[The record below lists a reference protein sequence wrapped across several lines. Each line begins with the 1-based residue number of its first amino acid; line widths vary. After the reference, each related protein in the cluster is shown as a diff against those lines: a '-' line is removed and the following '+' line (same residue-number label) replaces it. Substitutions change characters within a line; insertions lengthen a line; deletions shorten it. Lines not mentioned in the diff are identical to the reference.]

1 MRRQWARIS
10 TLVKVIMVFAY
21 FFTLRAL
28 TKFFSQYSQTAFSI
42 IKVALTS
49 LFPKGDRLTGQ
60 HHRPACL
67 RDPMDCSP
75 PGSSAHGIF
84 QARVLEWD
92 AIAFCLGRV
101 LR

>member
-60 HHRPACL
+60 HHRPACAPL
-67 RDPMDCSP
+67 LVTLALSTC
-75 PGSSAHGIF
+75 
-84 QARVLEWD
+84 
-92 AIAFCLGRV
+92 
-101 LR
+101 